1 MLSRISAFIATC
13 PNINS
18 RVRNFTQL
26 INIQLE
32 ALKGARGTPDVT
44 CNNVLDSTNAALR
57 KAFED
62 NLAAILR
69 RSFALLQSF
78 APIGNYRNSDT
89 RALAALQACY
99 NDGMEIFSSL
109 EQASETKLQN
119 FMPVFFMFETNI
131 EQLSATVLAQQAMG
145 NFVVPMQPQVV
156 YLRPNTTPMLTPLG
170 IPTSSGMELV
180 PGPHGMHA
188 VPAYSVHSLG
198 ESR

>member
-170 IPTSSGMELV
+170 IPTSSGMVLV

-188 VPAYSVHSLG
+188 VPAYSVNSLG